1 MLLPAEL
8 GQRKIPGVG
17 GWAQLERSPRLQAF
31 EDQATS
37 EKQRVAEVRTTLPV
51 ESLYVAPRDNAQ
63 DPLSRDDEQAFLVRA
78 TNATSPLHGPPQR
91 HADAG
96 TRRGGPTFI

>member
-51 ESLYVAPRDNAQ
+51 ESLYVAPRDNAHSTNQ
-63 DPLSRDDEQAFLVRA
+63 KSRDYHF
-78 TNATSPLHGPPQR
+78 S
-91 HADAG
+91 
-96 TRRGGPTFI
+96 